1 MVMDASAAAAPA
13 AVPGALAGP
22 VVDGVSALDCSPQGL
37 AAFSSGAAISI
48 VDLASMQLVHT
59 LVAPPPPLDRSGGL
73 AGGAAE
79 TAGVVVPVTA
89 ARFKPGGLDRDLAHL
104 SSLQL
109 AAGDRAGRVALWE
122 VGGGAGGSAGG
133 GAAGS
138 VDAVEWVMGRPW
150 LLAVLHA
157 SCAAVVWDLSSSA
170 AASSSPAAAATATP
184 RVIWRYDG
192 SASPTGELLVSLALD
207 PHDPRRLCVH
217 GARGLVLALQ
227 VDLGAPG
234 KGGAGGSGGSG
245 GAGKERG
252 VSIKTTTLQ
261 LPLPELAGGGGGPT
275 GAGSQVVACAFA
287 PHTRDLLYAV
297 LPRDIV
303 CFDLHFGCAVASS
316 SLPRSVAR
324 LTRLLLP
331 PSSDVLYCL
340 HADGKLSMWQR
351 RPGRQLYMIR
361 TVEPLVPLPGSA
373 APSPGILAAMLW
385 PQPFREAQLVLQA
398 VPATTPRPNGSLG
411 GGVAAGVSLHGV
423 SSCQVVCVSDDNK
436 LWHWLATTAPVS
448 GGKGAVRGAGD
459 GEKGDGGDGGARG
472 GRGSGGAGGGG
483 GEGGGGEG
491 ASAMG
496 DGVEVAMKLELLGM
510 FHGFSSAPTTLS
522 VPAPS
527 LFSCV
532 PGACHATHCTAA
544 PTSCAP
550 PVPTLCTHLSPP
562 RIRLSID
569 TSCLLLHVCC
579 APTSPPPL
587 LAPHTSCAG
596 LSTATGSLAAAA
608 VPLVAVATQEGG
620 VELVDT
626 AVHAIAASFLL
637 HPSMVRGVRWLGNTR
652 LVSFSFQEAKA
663 GGYENRVVVT
673 CIRSGES
680 RPFRQ
685 LQQPDKSPM
694 RGLRASPSGRYLL
707 ILFRDAPAEV
717 WAMTRTPQMLR
728 SLALPFTVMEWALP
742 PVQSPTP
749 LDPHSALQRHMHDD
763 DFPASPTSAA
773 LLAAT
778 PRSASDPI
786 ESFAFAL
793 VNGSLGVFELRG
805 KRVRDFR
812 PKWPSASFVAVD
824 VLVTAMAYRTPVVAL
839 GDKAGVLR
847 WWDVAS
853 GAAGTHALNRGAIR
867 RLRFAPTL
875 VNSSSCGRIAVMF
888 NDYTFALF
896 DLDEGEFVAGA
907 MPSEAA
913 ASLQVLE
920 MDWLPLQGPSPTG
933 PSAARQLLCV
943 AAADGTVRLLDIAT
957 NAPLKQPLYRPPA
970 SRLAVWHRF
979 RPSPLCSVALMPA
992 PCALALRLLLQMGV
1006 HPAWLEA
1013 PLPPGAQGDG
1023 GELGEGQGEGEEE
1036 GGEEVGAGGD
1046 LLAYVVQRGQLP
1058 GGVGDPAMAEVLL
1071 KGLHPMRTAGQL
1083 MGVEAARAYSKV
1095 CGGGVAARCACVAA
1109 HYGDIQEAHFWLL
1122 LPHALRLLAQAS
1134 GTACTASHALCLP
1147 AASPRLP
1154 TVTSQAS
1161 PVCSSSPF
1169 PSFLPSALLLFTS
1182 SVSVSS
1188 HLSPPLPP
1196 SPCPPVPS
1204 LSACPI
1210 LPVQGSAGPHAF
1222 WPPDSAAPAADAG
1235 SGGSGADGTAGLS
1248 AAGAGG
1254 EGYGEEAV
1262 GEEVEVWGDEMGVR
1276 RMAQERI
1283 HWHSQVTGADAASKR
1298 VHEFIMVGDLEAAVT
1313 LLLATPFDSPAFH
1326 RDALR
1331 AVALATAVSPS
1342 MHHLAA
1348 KVVAT
1353 NMVLAGEPLT
1363 AVHLLCS
1370 IAQYADA
1377 CTQLQAI
1384 GRWVDASTLAACH
1397 LSGADRAKVLHRWAQ
1412 HTLKNEHD
1420 LWRAVTLFVA
1430 AGSLTAALRALRE
1443 AHQPDTAMMLLLACH
1458 HAHARLAPPSRRL
1471 SATTTAPVAIGR
1483 HLPAVPAGEGDVG
1496 GKQGVGGEGGM
1507 EGREGERGG
1516 EEREGREGG
1525 EGWKGEEG
1533 EEGVD
1538 GPLWLPGDLRTHGE
1552 EEVQVVCGL
1561 FSQHQRWLAHLCA
1574 PHGSD

>member
-13 AVPGALAGP
+13 AVPVALAGP

-122 VGGGAGGSAGG
+122 VVREEVDRWLLPDRAGGTAGGAGGAGGSAGG

-157 SCAAVVWDLSSSA
+157 SCAAVVWDLSSSS

-227 VDLGAPG
+227 VDLGAQG
-234 KGGAGGSGGSG
+234 KGGAGGSGGSGGNGG

-261 LPLPELAGGGGGPT
+261 LPLPEPAGGGGGGGGGGPM
-275 GAGSQVVACAFA
+275 GAGASVVACAFA

-316 SLPRSVAR
+316 SVPRSVAR

-351 RPGRQLYMIR
+351 RPYAWGGQGGGGRVGDHGEMGMGEWAWGNGHGRMGAWGNGHGGMGMGEWAWGNGHGGMGMGEWAWGNGHGGMGMGEWAWGNGHGGMGMGEWAWGNGHGGMGGMGEWAWGNGHRWAWGNGHGGMGMGEWAWGNGHGGMGMGEWAWGNGHGGMGMGEWAWGNGHGGMGMGEWAWGNGHGGMGMGEWAWGNGHGGMGMGEWAWGNGHGGMGMGEWAWGNGHGGMGMGEWAWGKGRQLYMIR
-361 TVEPLVPLPGSA
+361 TVEPLVPLPGSV
-373 APSPGILAAMLW
+373 APSPGILAAVLW

-436 LWHWLATTAPVS
+436 LWHWLASTAPVP
-448 GGKGAVRGAGD
+448 GGKGAVGGAGD

-472 GRGSGGAGGGG
+472 GRGSGG
-483 GEGGGGEG
+483 
-491 ASAMG
+491 
-496 DGVEVAMKLELLGM
+496 LELLGM

-532 PGACHATHCTAA
+532 P
-544 PTSCAP
+544 
-550 PVPTLCTHLSPP
+550 
-562 RIRLSID
+562 
-569 TSCLLLHVCC
+569 
-579 APTSPPPL
+579 
-587 LAPHTSCAG
+587 G

-652 LVSFSFQEAKA
+652 LVSFSFSEAKA

-742 PVQSPTP
+742 PVQSPTS
-749 LDPHSALQRHMHDD
+749 LDPHSATQRHMHDD

-896 DLDEGEFVAGA
+896 DLDEGEFVPGA

-943 AAADGTVRLLDIAT
+943 AAADGTVRLLDMAT
-957 NAPLKQPLYRPPA
+957 
-970 SRLAVWHRF
+970 
-979 RPSPLCSVALMPA
+979 
-992 PCALALRLLLQMGV
+992 
-1006 HPAWLEA
+1006 
-1013 PLPPGAQGDG
+1013 
-1023 GELGEGQGEGEEE
+1023 
-1036 GGEEVGAGGD
+1036 
-1046 LLAYVVQRGQLP
+1046 
-1058 GGVGDPAMAEVLL
+1058 
-1071 KGLHPMRTAGQL
+1071 
-1083 MGVEAARAYSKV
+1083 
-1095 CGGGVAARCACVAA
+1095 
-1109 HYGDIQEAHFWLL
+1109 
-1122 LPHALRLLAQAS
+1122 
-1134 GTACTASHALCLP
+1134 
-1147 AASPRLP
+1147 
-1154 TVTSQAS
+1154 
-1161 PVCSSSPF
+1161 
-1169 PSFLPSALLLFTS
+1169 
-1182 SVSVSS
+1182 
-1188 HLSPPLPP
+1188 
-1196 SPCPPVPS
+1196 
-1204 LSACPI
+1204 
-1210 LPVQGSAGPHAF
+1210 
-1222 WPPDSAAPAADAG
+1222 
-1235 SGGSGADGTAGLS
+1235 
-1248 AAGAGG
+1248 
-1254 EGYGEEAV
+1254 
-1262 GEEVEVWGDEMGVR
+1262 
-1276 RMAQERI
+1276 
-1283 HWHSQVTGADAASKR
+1283 
-1298 VHEFIMVGDLEAAVT
+1298 
-1313 LLLATPFDSPAFH
+1313 
-1326 RDALR
+1326 
-1331 AVALATAVSPS
+1331 
-1342 MHHLAA
+1342 
-1348 KVVAT
+1348 
-1353 NMVLAGEPLT
+1353 
-1363 AVHLLCS
+1363 
-1370 IAQYADA
+1370 
-1377 CTQLQAI
+1377 
-1384 GRWVDASTLAACH
+1384 
-1397 LSGADRAKVLHRWAQ
+1397 
-1412 HTLKNEHD
+1412 
-1420 LWRAVTLFVA
+1420 
-1430 AGSLTAALRALRE
+1430 
-1443 AHQPDTAMMLLLACH
+1443 
-1458 HAHARLAPPSRRL
+1458 
-1471 SATTTAPVAIGR
+1471 
-1483 HLPAVPAGEGDVG
+1483 
-1496 GKQGVGGEGGM
+1496 
-1507 EGREGERGG
+1507 
-1516 EEREGREGG
+1516 
-1525 EGWKGEEG
+1525 
-1533 EEGVD
+1533 
-1538 GPLWLPGDLRTHGE
+1538 
-1552 EEVQVVCGL
+1552 
-1561 FSQHQRWLAHLCA
+1561 
-1574 PHGSD
+1574 